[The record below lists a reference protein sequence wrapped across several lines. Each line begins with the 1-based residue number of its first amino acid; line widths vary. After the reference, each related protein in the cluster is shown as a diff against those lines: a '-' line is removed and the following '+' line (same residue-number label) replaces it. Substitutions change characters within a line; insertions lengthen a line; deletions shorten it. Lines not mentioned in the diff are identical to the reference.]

1 MKIKKN
7 FITRLITAA
16 IAALTISI
24 CCSFCAVSVIAAEPI
39 TADTMANTSETD
51 IIVDEESGVITFM
64 NNEFT
69 ADEQAVIVQLGGAD
83 GGADDGDG
91 DGDGDGGTS
100 SATSSD
106 SAFQTVV
113 GFFVKWMRRVGALV
127 GFIGAIMFG
136 LAIKNNDADQKQN
149 GLTTLVA
156 GFVVWAICQAVH
168 MFDIFS

>member
-7 FITRLITAA
+7 LITRLITAA

-51 IIVDEESGVITFM
+51 IIVDESGVITFM
-64 NNEFT
+64 ENET
-69 ADEQAVIVQLGGAD
+69 ENEVVLMPLGGA
-83 GGADDGDG
+83 GGAP
-91 DGDGDGGTS
+91 TTTAAPS
-100 SATSSD
+100 STTSSD
-106 SAFQTVV
+106 SAFKTVV
-113 GFFVKWMRRVGALV
+113 DFFVKWMRRVGALIA
-127 GFIGAIMFG
+127 FIGAIMFG

-156 GFVVWAICQAVH
+156 GFVVWAICQAAY
-168 MFDIFS
+168 MFDIFT

>member
-39 TADTMANTSETD
+39 TADTMVNTSETD

-64 NNEFT
+64 ENEAENEVVLMPLGNPQQGAADPNAGGNGNNN
-69 ADEQAVIVQLGGAD
+69 
-83 GGADDGDG
+83 
-91 DGDGDGGTS
+91 TS

-113 GFFVKWMRRVGALV
+113 NFFVKWIRRAAAFIA
-127 GFIGAIMFG
+127 FIGAIMFG

-149 GLTTLVA
+149 GLLTLVA
-156 GFVVWAICQAVH
+156 GFVVWAICQAVN